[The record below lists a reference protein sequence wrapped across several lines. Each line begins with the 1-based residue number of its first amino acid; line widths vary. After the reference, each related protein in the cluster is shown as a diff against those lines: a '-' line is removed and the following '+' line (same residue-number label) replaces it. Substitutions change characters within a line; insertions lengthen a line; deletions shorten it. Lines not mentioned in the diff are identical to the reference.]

1 MLDLHIFG
9 TSSVIINGAKGESN
23 LDIVNLEDWCFN
35 TKMLMSSFTL
45 VDFDHVYREHNKRAD
60 SLSKEGL
67 MMASGHLL
75 LIESCDDEFIGEVSL
90 QLF

>member
-1 MLDLHIFG
+1 M
-9 TSSVIINGAKGESN
+9 IINWAKGEST
-23 LDIVNLEDWCFN
+23 LDMVNLEAWCYN
-35 TKMLMSSFTL
+35 TRLLIFSFTW
-45 VDFDHVYREHNKRAD
+45 VDFSHVDREHNKRED

-90 QLF
+90 QLV